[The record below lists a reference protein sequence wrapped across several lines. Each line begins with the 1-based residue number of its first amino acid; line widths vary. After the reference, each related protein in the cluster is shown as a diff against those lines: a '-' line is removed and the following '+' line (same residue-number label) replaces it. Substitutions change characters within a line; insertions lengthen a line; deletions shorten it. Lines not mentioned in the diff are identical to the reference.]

1 MNLMVN
7 FSHLYEIF
15 DKPQLHLIFKVPIL
29 TKFIEQSEVADQNSR
44 RNQTVER
51 IHAYRS
57 TDSYLPVSMSLRT
70 FTTPFSDAE
79 AAAEE
84 AAAEEDED
92 EAVAEGDGDGD
103 FPQEEDEG
111 RDSGGYYED
120 EEPEGE
126 PYESQQTSDSGH
138 SVPDFTADVDIQKS
152 EMMSEE
158 ETKPV
163 PEPEPEASV
172 EQQKGDF
179 YGYTCNMKNTL

>member
-1 MNLMVN
+1 MKSL
-7 FSHLYEIF
+7 IG
-15 DKPQLHLIFKVPIL
+15 PQLRQIFKVP
-29 TKFIEQSEVADQNSR
+29 
-44 RNQTVER
+44 
-51 IHAYRS
+51 AYGS
-57 TDSYLPVSMSLRT
+57 TDSYLPVFMSLRT
-70 FTTPFSDAE
+70 FTTLFSDAE
-79 AAAEE
+79 AEE
-84 AAAEEDED
+84 AAEDD

-138 SVPDFTADVDIQKS
+138 SIPDFTADVDIQKS
-152 EMMSEE
+152 EMMPEE

-163 PEPEPEASV
+163 PEPEASV

-179 YGYTCNMKNTL
+179 YGYTCNMNNTL

>member
-1 MNLMVN
+1 MRSLIGPNYTWFLKCLFWQSLLNKVKLQIRIQEEIKLLKELMHIVPQI
-7 FSHLYEIF
+7 HIF
-15 DKPQLHLIFKVPIL
+15 LFPWAWEL
-29 TKFIEQSEVADQNSR
+29 
-44 RNQTVER
+44 
-51 IHAYRS
+51 
-57 TDSYLPVSMSLRT
+57 LPP
-70 FTTPFSDAE
+70 FFSDAE